1 MICSVAVRVYEATF
15 IFKTEADSV
24 DRGQQ
29 LVKEMFTQSGGTFLN
44 EEDIGEQAL
53 AYVVKK
59 ADRGHYYRYE
69 VETEPTAIRD
79 AERALRLAPEILK
92 HLIVRKDS

>member
-15 IFKTEADSV
+15 IFKPEVDSV

-29 LVKEMFTQSGGTFLN
+29 LVKEVFTKAGGTFLN

-53 AYVVKK
+53 AYAVKK

-69 VETEPTAIRD
+69 VETEPTAIRE
-79 AERALRLAPEILK
+79 AERVLRLAPEILK
-92 HLIVRKDS
+92 HLIVRKDT